1 MDHPCGP
8 GPWTPYFSDQKKG
21 KNNTNE
27 TLLSVAQVSHNV
39 LLKLHVFA
47 ILNIK
52 MCFQMRVITLREYLH
67 CSPQKCNVS
76 ERVHNNP

>member
-1 MDHPCGP
+1 MDHRGGP

-21 KNNTNE
+21 KNNMNE
-27 TLLSVAQVSHNV
+27 TLLSVAQVSHNA
-39 LLKLHVFA
+39 LLKLSA

-52 MCFQMRVITLREYLH
+52 MCFQMRIITLREYLH

-76 ERVHNNP
+76 ERVYNNP